1 MDDKATI
8 RQLASI
14 SFVDECLGDNA
25 QTEVA
30 THYFWIADYTS
41 M

>member
-1 MDDKATI
+1 MKMGTDWPIKA
-8 RQLASI
+8 
-14 SFVDECLGDNA
+14 DNA